1 MYEKK
6 CYLKLTLKSFMK
18 IKAINFCSDSLIAKN
33 YLRHLGAKMAS
44 NSSPFNKFW
53 YLFFVHRF
61 LLPKVHHCILI
72 ESFLKATLFF
82 FCNFFYADSPYIK
95 DKHCLGNGKHLAL
108 IFRAS

>member
-44 NSSPFNKFW
+44 NSSPFNKF
-53 YLFFVHRF
+53 
-61 LLPKVHHCILI
+61 
-72 ESFLKATLFF
+72 
-82 FCNFFYADSPYIK
+82 
-95 DKHCLGNGKHLAL
+95 
-108 IFRAS
+108 